1 MKLNIRAKDSFY
13 EYAMN
18 IGYKF
23 SYYVKLSDF
32 FELTVRNLMQ
42 WLYLLSYVCASLS
55 AIGIGLLYLRRK

>member
-1 MKLNIRAKDSFY
+1 MQSVKLNIRAKDSFY

-32 FELTVRNLMQ
+32 FELTVRDNAMVIFAFIH
-42 WLYLLSYVCASLS
+42 VCITFSNWDWTAVS
-55 AIGIGLLYLRRK
+55 